1 MRTRSIAAGCTAG
14 IVAALWAWPASAA
27 AAVGM
32 QEIQVPVAGIS
43 CQRAGGPPAPV
54 TPSAEVMD
62 AIDGTYRLSNGARL
76 ELSNTNNR
84 LVADFGRTPDLRL
97 VPVGP
102 NRFESRDGNVTVS
115 YESNAREDWIVVSYP
130 ADTRGK
136 YVDVC

>member
-1 MRTRSIAAGCTAG
+1 MRTRSIVAGCTAG
-14 IVAALWAWPASAA
+14 IVAALWAWPAVG

-43 CQRAGGPPAPV
+43 CQRAGGPPTPV

-102 NRFESRDGNVTVS
+102 NRFESGDGNVTVS

-130 ADTRGK
+130 ADARGK

>member
-14 IVAALWAWPASAA
+14 IVAALWAWPAAG

-32 QEIQVPVAGIS
+32 QDIQVPVAGIS
-43 CQRAGGPPAPV
+43 CQRAGAPPTPV
-54 TPSAEVMD
+54 TPDAEVME

-76 ELSNTNNR
+76 ELSNANNR
-84 LVADFGRTPDLRL
+84 LVADFGPTSDVGL
-97 VPVGP
+97 VPVAP
-102 NRFESRDGNVTVS
+102 NRFESRDGMVTVR